1 MYKIIYNNLVI
12 DVIKE
17 PKYFRYL
24 TKSGRTV
31 ITDKTSAHC
40 VMGSDSKTLYLLQG
54 VNRPEG
60 KDWKEVK
67 LVPISKSEFNTLTD
81 LIKNEQSICAD
92 KNELNLV
99 RTEKIQELSTAC
111 RNSILNGVSVL
122 FKDQKYHTFELTV
135 EDQLNLMMIDSEIR
149 NGAKEI
155 LYHEKNKVCQ
165 IYDAEDI
172 QHLLNTVNKHKTYH
186 TTYFNILK
194 CYIYSLHDINIIK
207 NIQYGMTLPDE
218 YHNKLNGLLN

>member
-1 MYKIIYNNLVI
+1 M
-12 DVIKE
+12 
-17 PKYFRYL
+17 
-24 TKSGRTV
+24 
-31 ITDKTSAHC
+31 C
-40 VMGSDSKTLYLLQG
+40 SDNKTLYLLQG

-67 LVPISKSEFNTLTD
+67 LVPVSESEFNTLTD

-99 RTEKIQELSTAC
+99 RTEKIQELSIAC

-122 FKDQKYHTFELTV
+122 FKDQKYHTFELTL

-165 IYDAEDI
+165 IYSAEDI
-172 QHLLNTVNKHKTYH
+172 QRLLNAVNEHKTYH

-194 CYIYSLHDINIIK
+194 CYVHSLHDINIIK
-207 NIQYGMTLPDE
+207 NIQYGMKLPEE